1 MSAVCLQCALAV
13 HLQIMLTQVF
23 SCSFWMGAF
32 NGNTAKRHRLWSNC
46 RELLEE
52 VVKQGAGMTY
62 TLLGFCMFA
71 FAGVII

>member
-1 MSAVCLQCALAV
+1 
-13 HLQIMLTQVF
+13 
-23 SCSFWMGAF
+23 MGAF